1 MARITSIIS
10 EVLELNLCL
19 LMKIKDLEVR
29 DSSRVVSSDKAL
41 CTTFSLFIQ
50 VYKGV
55 AATQLP
61 GEGGGGG
68 GHTFGSVEGPKRA
81 NR

>member
-1 MARITSIIS
+1 
-10 EVLELNLCL
+10 
-19 LMKIKDLEVR
+19 MKIKDLEVR

-55 AATQLP
+55 PATQLP
-61 GEGGGGG
+61 GGEFHMKGAGYSSE
-68 GHTFGSVEGPKRA
+68 FYLDLAQPIFDP
-81 NR
+81 